1 MDAPENR
8 PLVFALAG
16 SATGDEPTVLG
27 LWTVTST
34 PSIGGLAFSAPA
46 EQADSAVV
54 WQVDLPASPEEAA
67 GRMAAAEASLSAY
80 PWAIAQA
87 QARMDVY
94 TAPRQAVASVSFGLS
109 PGSGPAERELDSL
122 MLEIAQVETPAS
134 YGLREVV
141 GGELTQAAERF
152 QAFLDRLAQQLAHY
166 AWVET
171 RSQGQL
177 LACTVVGWRGDTRTH
192 WQEGITPS
200 KTALHR
206 RTVGLALGSRL
217 RLLETLAF
225 VSRNALRLA
234 KLPVLLGIPGGAILA
249 LPLAWNFVNDVR
261 MELNQPWATPIPT
274 S

>member
-1 MDAPENR
+1 MNAPKNR

-34 PSIGGLAFSAPA
+34 PSIGGLAFFAPS

-54 WQVDLPASPEEAA
+54 WQVDLPESPAEAA
-67 GRMAAAEASLSAY
+67 GHMAAAEASLSAY
-80 PWAIAQA
+80 PWAMVQA
-87 QARMDVY
+87 QARLDVY
-94 TAPRQAVASVSFGLS
+94 TAPRQEVTGVSFGPA
-109 PGSGPAERELDSL
+109 PGAGPAEREMDGLL
-122 MLEIAQVETPAS
+122 IELAQAEAPAS
-134 YGLREVV
+134 YGVREVV
-141 GGELTQAAERF
+141 GGGLIQAAEHF
-152 QAFLDRLAQQLAHY
+152 QAFLDRLAQQLIHY

-177 LACTVVGWRGDTRTH
+177 LACTVVGWSGDTRTH
-192 WQEGITPS
+192 WQEGIAPS

-206 RTVGLALGSRL
+206 RMVALALGSRL

-234 KLPVLLGIPGGAILA
+234 KLPVLWGIPGGAILA
-249 LPLAWNFVNDVR
+249 LPLAWKFADDVR
-261 MELNQPWATPIPT
+261 KELQRP
-274 S
+274 